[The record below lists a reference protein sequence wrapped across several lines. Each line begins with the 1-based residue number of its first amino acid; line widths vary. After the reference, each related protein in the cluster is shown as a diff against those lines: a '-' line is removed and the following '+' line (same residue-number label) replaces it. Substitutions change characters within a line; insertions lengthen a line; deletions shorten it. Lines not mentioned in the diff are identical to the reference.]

1 MPALLLYSCF
11 CILLQGRVKP
21 GNKME
26 KYLDK
31 CDTAVRQGNYSFK
44 LLIHLSK
51 IIILNTYQH
60 RNQITNNSYQ
70 VEKTLHKI

>member
-44 LLIHLSK
+44 LLIHFIQNYHTKHISTQESDHQQLLS
-51 IIILNTYQH
+51 
-60 RNQITNNSYQ
+60 S
-70 VEKTLHKI
+70 